1 MKCPRQTA
9 DCGKSG
15 DTREISTFLYH
26 FIKFLTALIIELI
39 FPIRNTSKHTCRDKK
54 TVLNIYKHIDE
65 SSGYI
70 DNVMFPAWK
79 CGEYHYEP
87 LKKLIWDAKYKN
99 DHAALDICAL
109 ILSDEIIAYLCKGR
123 SPIHYRPILVGV
135 PSTSYE
141 SKDRDVDQIQE
152 ILKRSEVLLY
162 NFIDKSGTVFLKIR
176 ANKTQRQSETSNRK
190 ERLKNVTNRFEVVGR
205 IDPNVPI
212 LLIDDVITTGATIAD
227 CIRALKHAGAVH
239 IYCIS
244 LAH

>member
-1 MKCPRQTA
+1 MKCLRQTA

-15 DTREISTFLYH
+15 DTREISTFLSH
-26 FIKFLTALIIELI
+26 LIKFLTSLIIELV

-70 DNVMFPAWK
+70 NNVMFPSWK

-87 LKKLIWDAKYKN
+87 LKKLIWEAKYKN
-99 DHAALDICAL
+99 DPTALDICAL
-109 ILSDEIIAYLCKGR
+109 ILSDEIIACLCKSI
-123 SPIHYRPILVGV
+123 SPIHHRPILVGV
-135 PSTSYE
+135 PSTSHE
-141 SKDRDVDQIQE
+141 SKERSVDQIKE
-152 ILKRSEVLLY
+152 ILKRSEVLIH
-162 NFIDKSGTVFLKIR
+162 NFIDKSDTILLKIR
-176 ANKTQRQSETSNRK
+176 PNKVKRQSETSNK
-190 ERLKNVTNRFEVVGR
+190 SERLKNATNRFDVVGR

-212 LLIDDVITTGATIAD
+212 LLVDDVITTGATIAD
-227 CIRALKHAGAVH
+227 CIRALKQAGAVH